1 VQLEWGTEFV
11 PQRILW
17 SYSQPMLSIGFHLAW
32 AADYFFSKVYAITAY
47 LSPMHLACIY
57 EWSLKPWELAT
68 LILSGF
74 TIVVCYFYSFMS

>member
-1 VQLEWGTEFV
+1 MGD
-11 PQRILW
+11 RICPTKNIVVLVN
-17 SYSQPMLSIGFHLAW
+17 QCFRLVFIELGQQII
-32 AADYFFSKVYAITAY
+32 FFSKVYAITAY

-74 TIVVCYFYSFMS
+74 TIAVCYFYSFMS